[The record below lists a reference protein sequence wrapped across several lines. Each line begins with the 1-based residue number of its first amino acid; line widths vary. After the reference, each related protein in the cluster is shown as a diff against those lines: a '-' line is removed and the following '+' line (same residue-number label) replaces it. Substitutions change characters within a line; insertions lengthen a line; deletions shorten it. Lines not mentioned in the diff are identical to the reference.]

1 MTAQIKEQTGTLANP
16 LTQLLIY
23 AKLLTNEYCL
33 KEVSS
38 VQKVILYT
46 QPQCP
51 PCEIVKRF
59 FKANQVE
66 FSEINIKED
75 TSSRQYMIDTLES
88 YSTPTVVIND
98 SEVVRGFNLESLAE
112 KLNISCD

>member
-1 MTAQIKEQTGTLANP
+1 M
-16 LTQLLIY
+16 
-23 AKLLTNEYCL
+23 
-33 KEVSS
+33 
-38 VQKVILYT
+38 QKVTLYT

-59 FKANQVE
+59 FKANDIQ

-75 TSSRQYMIDTLES
+75 LSSREYMVKTLES
-88 YSTPTVVIND
+88 YSTPTVLIDNN
-98 SEVVRGFNLESLAE
+98 EVVRGFNLEVLAE

>member
-1 MTAQIKEQTGTLANP
+1 M
-16 LTQLLIY
+16 
-23 AKLLTNEYCL
+23 
-33 KEVSS
+33 
-38 VQKVILYT
+38 QKVTLYT

-59 FKANQVE
+59 FKANDIQ

-75 TSSRQYMIDTLES
+75 LSSQEYMIKTLES
-88 YSTPTVVIND
+88 YSTPTVLID
-98 SEVVRGFNLESLAE
+98 DHEVVRGFNLEALAE